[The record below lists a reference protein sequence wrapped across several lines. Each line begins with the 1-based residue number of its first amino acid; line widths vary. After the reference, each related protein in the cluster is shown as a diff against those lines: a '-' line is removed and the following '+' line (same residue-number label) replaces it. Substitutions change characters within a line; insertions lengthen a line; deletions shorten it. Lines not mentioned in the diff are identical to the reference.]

1 MIRLFILFTIPTL
14 LLSCNQNRREK
25 EQDGE
30 NQQTQ
35 EEVEADIE
43 ASTNINEGQKVPEF
57 TFTTTSGEEF
67 SIKALQGKVVLLNF
81 FATWCP
87 TCMKEMPALQNQIWQ
102 KYRDNED
109 FFLVSIGRE
118 QNMTKMKDFK
128 KEKGYN
134 FHFAPDTGRVI
145 YGKFADKF
153 IPRNVVVD
161 EQGNIV
167 YQNTGYTEEK
177 FQQMMDVIADELKN

>member
-1 MIRLFILFTIPTL
+1 MIRLFVLVAMPAL
-14 LLSCNQNRREK
+14 LMCCNQNGQEK
-25 EQDGE
+25 GQAGE
-30 NQQTQ
+30 NQQKQ
-35 EEVEADIE
+35 EEVEANIK

-67 SIKALQGKVVLLNF
+67 SVKALQGKVVLLNF

-87 TCMKEMPALQNQIWQ
+87 TCMKEMPALQNQIWE
-102 KYRDNED
+102 KYRDNEG

-118 QNMTKMKDFK
+118 QNMAKMKEFK
-128 KEKGYN
+128 KEKGYD
-134 FHFAPDTGRVI
+134 FHFAPDTGRVV
-145 YGKFADKF
+145 YGEFADKY

-161 EQGNIV
+161 KQGTIV

-177 FQQMMDVIADELKN
+177 FQQMMDVIANKLKN